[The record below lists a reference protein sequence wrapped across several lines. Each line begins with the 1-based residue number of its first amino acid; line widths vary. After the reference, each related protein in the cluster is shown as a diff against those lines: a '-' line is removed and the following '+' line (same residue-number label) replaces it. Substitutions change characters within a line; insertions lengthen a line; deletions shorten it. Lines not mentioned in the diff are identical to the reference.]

1 MERGSAGERA
11 SGGTG
16 VEYAPGPSPPRV
28 ASPRRFA
35 ASAPRRGGRAIGVL
49 RLARRSPLAM
59 VGMLIVGLVTML
71 AFAAPLIATAN
82 PVDQDLTEV
91 LQPPFWQAGGS
102 LAHPL
107 GTDHL
112 GRDVY
117 SRLVYGARVSL
128 VVSVAAALVG
138 GLVGVAAGLL
148 AGYYG
153 GRIDAAIMRIVD
165 LNLAFPL
172 ILLALSVVA
181 ILGPSLQN
189 LIIVMALTT
198 WMIYARV
205 VRGITLGLRER
216 EFIQSARAIGAGD
229 LRVIV
234 RHILPNVFA
243 PIVVIWTLEVARVI
257 LMESALSFLGLGV
270 PPPTP
275 TWGRMLAEGRDYLSM
290 AGWIATFPGLAI
302 MATVLGINFF
312 GDGLRDLLD
321 PRLRKQT

>member
-1 MERGSAGERA
+1 MSAGSRSA
-11 SGGTG
+11 
-16 VEYAPGPSPPRV
+16 APAGEHQP
-28 ASPRRFA
+28 A
-35 ASAPRRGGRAIGVL
+35 ASRTVARRGMLATHRPSLATRPL
-49 RLARRSPLAM
+49 RLARRSPLAAI
-59 VGMLIVGLVTML
+59 GALIVGLVIL
-71 AFAAPLIATAN
+71 VALAAPLLATRD
-82 PVDQDLTEV
+82 PIEQDLIDV
-91 LQPPFWQAGGS
+91 LKPPAWQAGGS
-102 LAHPL
+102 RANPL

-117 SRLVYGARVSL
+117 SRLVYGARISL
-128 VVSVAAALVG
+128 VIGVAAALIGAVFGVG
-138 GLVGVAAGLL
+138 AGLV

-153 GRIDAAIMRIVD
+153 GRVDAAIMRIVD

-172 ILLALSVVA
+172 ILLALAVVA
-181 ILGPSLQN
+181 ILGPSMRN
-189 LIIVMALTT
+189 LIVVMAITT

-205 VRGITLGLRER
+205 VRGVSLGLRER
-216 EFIQSARAIGAGD
+216 EFVQAARSIGARD
-229 LRVIV
+229 DRIIV

-243 PIVVIWTLEVARVI
+243 PVVVIWTLEVARVI

-275 TWGRMLAEGRDYLSM
+275 TWGRMLAEGRDYLTV

-302 MATVLGINFF
+302 MVTVLGINFL